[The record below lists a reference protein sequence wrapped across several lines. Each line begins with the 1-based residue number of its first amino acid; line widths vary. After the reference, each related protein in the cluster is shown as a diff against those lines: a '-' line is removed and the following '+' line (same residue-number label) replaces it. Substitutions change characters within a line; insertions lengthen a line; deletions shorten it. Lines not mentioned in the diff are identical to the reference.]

1 MYRVLYPSCLF
12 RVRLSAYLVVRKA
25 SGPRDGG
32 KEASSCIA
40 LDRTIRV
47 RPDRS
52 TLLFCSLVYGARHL
66 KVIPS
71 SAHHICKVS
80 PICLKARLSSL

>member
-1 MYRVLYPSCLF
+1 MR
-12 RVRLSAYLVVRKA
+12 AYLVVRNA
-25 SGPRDGG
+25 SSPRDGG

-47 RPDRS
+47 RLDYS
-52 TLLFCSLVYGARHL
+52 ALLFCSLVYGAQHL

-71 SAHHICKVS
+71 SAHYIYKVS
-80 PICLKARLSSL
+80 PICLKARSLSLQKKTTS